1 MVRYLDID
9 QDNEG
14 RRELEVPLDED
25 SIENAKSTVI
35 KTATAIRDRQF
46 KFNSRKVKSGNES
59 WCKDCDFLG
68 FCGMDEAIVHKK
80 KS

>member
-35 KTATAIRDRQF
+35 KTATAIRDRHF
-46 KFNSRKVKSGNES
+46 KLNPRKVKSGNES